1 MYLLCDIDG
10 VLIPFPGKDG
20 SIRPSHYRDQVTP
33 TGHNKPV
40 TIWLNPAHGPL
51 LDDLIT
57 DTGIDPVWCTSWRA
71 DAAALIGPRLGLPPW
86 PHVDRPRLPLT
97 DSHPNGYLWK
107 RDHATAH
114 INGEPCAWIDDDFTP
129 ADHDWASTRTATGR
143 PTLLIQ
149 PNPHDGLLA
158 AHVDVIRQWASSVG
172 QRRRPIGRS
181 GCHRATGSAGSQ
193 RRVTWPRCRVE

>member
-71 DAAALIGPRLGLPPW
+71 DAAALIGPRLGLPP
-86 PHVDRPRLPLT
+86 
-97 DSHPNGYLWK
+97 
-107 RDHATAH
+107 
-114 INGEPCAWIDDDFTP
+114 
-129 ADHDWASTRTATGR
+129 
-143 PTLLIQ
+143 
-149 PNPHDGLLA
+149 
-158 AHVDVIRQWASSVG
+158 
-172 QRRRPIGRS
+172 
-181 GCHRATGSAGSQ
+181 
-193 RRVTWPRCRVE
+193 